1 MKNLEELIKRAK
13 IDKYIYCVT
22 NDMCNIIKL
31 KITQIVPQF
40 GIVRCRMD
48 GASNTINIHTNK
60 QAELIFLTYKD
71 AQSYLN
77 KNKENK

>member
-13 IDKYIYCVT
+13 VDKPLYIVT
-22 NDMCNIIKL
+22 DDRSNIIKI
-31 KITQIVPQF
+31 KVTQIVPHF
-40 GIVRCRMD
+40 DIVRCWMD
-48 GASNTINIHTNK
+48 GASNTINIHTDK

-71 AQSYLN
+71 AQTYLN